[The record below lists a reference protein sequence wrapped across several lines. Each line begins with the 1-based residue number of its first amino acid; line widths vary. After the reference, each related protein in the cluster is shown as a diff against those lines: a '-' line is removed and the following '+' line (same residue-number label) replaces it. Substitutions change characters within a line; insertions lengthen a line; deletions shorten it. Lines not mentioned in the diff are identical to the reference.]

1 MKYIKKFLTF
11 VLTFSLCIVPTFAA
25 EYQTG
30 VYANVKYSESITP
43 KDNDVFELKVCNS
56 LASSEEELKEKSTVI
71 KINAKKATEEMV
83 ICDLEPGTYY
93 VYGINY
99 LGSNKEIISEGFAFS
114 NSFDVS
120 AYENTF
126 YGLNI
131 SIGDKEA
138 KKLCSEAN
146 INVYKN
152 NEYLDSDEFIY
163 DTKKS
168 TNNEGK
174 IPPMAQ
180 LEEDDDEPENEI
192 EYPKEDSEKKEKKE
206 NEKKKKKKQNGWMK
220 FLNALV
226 VFGIVSGAGF
236 IVYLKKSKQ

>member
-1 MKYIKKFLTF
+1 M
-11 VLTFSLCIVPTFAA
+11 
-25 EYQTG
+25 
-30 VYANVKYSESITP
+30 
-43 KDNDVFELKVCNS
+43 FELKVCNTIT
-56 LASSEEELKEKSTVI
+56 SSEEELKEKSKVI

-99 LGSNKEIISEGFAFS
+99 LGSNKKIISEGFAFS

-120 AYENTF
+120 AYEDTF

-138 KKLCSEAN
+138 KKLCAEAN
-146 INVYKN
+146 INVFKN

-168 TNNEGK
+168 TDNEGK
-174 IPPMAQ
+174 IPPMSQ
-180 LEEDDDEPENEI
+180 IEEDNDEAENEI
-192 EYPKEDSEKKEKKE
+192 EIESPKEDSEKKE
-206 NEKKKKKKQNGWMK
+206 NEKKTKKKQSGWIK
-220 FLNALV
+220 FINAFV
-226 VFGIVSGAGF
+226 IFTIVSITGF
-236 IVYLKKSKQ
+236 IIYLKKNKQ